1 MTQIHVEVITMVE
14 EKFRDWAFRGDIKV
28 KYTDGDGMTQIWQK
42 NQQQLLHEIV
52 AIVNS
57 YLAQNIKL
65 TNRQLY
71 YQLVSAGIIP
81 NADEIYKRI
90 CKFLTDGRYAGLV
103 DWDAIEDR
111 GRVPEKHAEW
121 KTIKDLV
128 RSAVYSYRLP
138 RWSDQDHYVE
148 LYCFNKGTPVIT
160 KNGAVDIEN
169 IKIGDEVFTHTNQF
183 RKVINTI
190 KHKHTGIIYEVHPYY
205 LPTLICTENHPFLAI
220 KGKMCVYHNKHCKKT
235 CYRSDICKNAFFRD
249 YTLKWIEASK
259 LDVGDFLVVP
269 KYKKIKDKKSLNIA
283 GVTLNLD
290 ADLLRVIG
298 LYVAEGSIECD
309 KRTLK
314 YTFGSHEIKYAKFIR
329 KYFMQKLGVNVSIR
343 KNKKGNTVLV
353 LIFSKNICDYFKI
366 FGIGAN
372 NKRLPDEFLELPF
385 EKQKVLIKALMDGD
399 GYYKNEHL
407 TEYSTVSKVLCY
419 QIKTIFDRLN
429 KPSSI
434 FVLKKEKHKLAK
446 YDLYRMSISENK
458 YNYAFFDDNYMYVP
472 IMKIE
477 KKDFNGNVFN
487 ITVEKDNSYSVGVI
501 SHNCEKQA
509 MESVLKPIADKFH
522 IFFGYNKGY
531 SSASSMYDLA
541 KRLKNKIDDGKTA
554 IVLYLGD
561 HDSSGL
567 DMIRDIRERIEEFLT
582 MGEDYTEPNF
592 KVEQLALN
600 MDQIKA
606 YNPPP
611 NPAKMSDPRAK
622 WYIAKYGRVSWELDA
637 LKPDVLI
644 KIAEDG
650 IMRYMD
656 ADKYNEWIRLEQEQ
670 KKALED
676 FGKSLAEKEKKKDDD
691 EDDEDDKDDE

>member
-1 MTQIHVEVITMVE
+1 MVE

-28 KYTDGDGMTQIWQK
+28 KYTDGAGMTQIWQK

-121 KTIKDLV
+121 KSIKDLV

-138 RWSDQDHYVE
+138 RWSDQEYYAE
-148 LYCFNKGTPVIT
+148 LYV
-160 KNGAVDIEN
+160 
-169 IKIGDEVFTHTNQF
+169 
-183 RKVINTI
+183 
-190 KHKHTGIIYEVHPYY
+190 
-205 LPTLICTENHPFLAI
+205 
-220 KGKMCVYHNKHCKKT
+220 
-235 CYRSDICKNAFFRD
+235 
-249 YTLKWIEASK
+249 
-259 LDVGDFLVVP
+259 
-269 KYKKIKDKKSLNIA
+269 
-283 GVTLNLD
+283 
-290 ADLLRVIG
+290 
-298 LYVAEGSIECD
+298 
-309 KRTLK
+309 
-314 YTFGSHEIKYAKFIR
+314 
-329 KYFMQKLGVNVSIR
+329 
-343 KNKKGNTVLV
+343 
-353 LIFSKNICDYFKI
+353 
-366 FGIGAN
+366 
-372 NKRLPDEFLELPF
+372 
-385 EKQKVLIKALMDGD
+385 
-399 GYYKNEHL
+399 
-407 TEYSTVSKVLCY
+407 
-419 QIKTIFDRLN
+419 
-429 KPSSI
+429 
-434 FVLKKEKHKLAK
+434 
-446 YDLYRMSISENK
+446 
-458 YNYAFFDDNYMYVP
+458 
-472 IMKIE
+472 
-477 KKDFNGNVFN
+477 
-487 ITVEKDNSYSVGVI
+487 
-501 SHNCEKQA
+501 EKQA

-541 KRLKNKIDDGKTA
+541 KRLKDKIDEGKRA
-554 IVLYLGD
+554 VVLYLGD

-622 WYIAKYGRVSWELDA
+622 WYVAKYGRVSWELDA

-691 EDDEDDKDDE
+691 WEDANES